1 MDQPLAF
8 SGIISPFS
16 TWFLPGHLTRIWLQL
31 SFHLIL
37 DKVLILWCVIPFVP
51 RLLPESLLTW
61 CHEIPAHILLPVPL
75 HHTNIFAIPTSPKTS
90 GTVDTTFVQEWLE
103 AHHEFSS
110 WVHSTAQAKPGILL
124 FFFLYQAI
132 RHEGVLVATVMGL
145 RAEPKH
151 DCDLQRW
158 W

>member
-1 MDQPLAF
+1 MKWTNPLAF
-8 SGIISPFS
+8 DPIISLPHMVPAWPSNTNLTPTHFIQFLIRF
-16 TWFLPGHLTRIWLQL
+16 WYYGIWFHLFLPLFQRTFSFGIVVFQHTQCHQYLFTMQTFLPSQHFWKSMTLLTRMVR
-31 SFHLIL
+31 S
-37 DKVLILWCVIPFVP
+37 
-51 RLLPESLLTW
+51 T
-61 CHEIPAHILLPVPL
+61 
-75 HHTNIFAIPTSPKTS
+75 
-90 GTVDTTFVQEWLE
+90 
-103 AHHEFSS
+103 S
-110 WVHSTAQAKPGILL
+110 WVYLLEYSVAQAKPGILL